1 MSSTVSTTVP
11 SRSNTTGSNPGC
23 GRGSDTEPLQVEL
36 PGGELG
42 EQFGVQQVVA
52 QRRDRHAAAAD
63 HVEVG
68 VGPLPG
74 RWMVV
79 GDEVLGRAGEGVGA
93 SEYFVPY
100 DHPTAGEW
108 ADTDFDVVGRGC
120 VAVTPLRYDL
130 LDPELLA
137 ELASWEF
144 DLERLRV

>member
-93 SEYFVPY
+93 GR
-100 DHPTAGEW
+100 AG
-108 ADTDFDVVGRGC
+108 GRSRPGAC
-120 VAVTPLRYDL
+120 L
-130 LDPELLA
+130 LYTSPSPRD
-137 ELASWEF
+137 
-144 DLERLRV
+144 

>member
-52 QRRDRHAAAAD
+52 QRRDRHADA
-63 HVEVG
+63 
-68 VGPLPG
+68 
-74 RWMVV
+74 
-79 GDEVLGRAGEGVGA
+79 
-93 SEYFVPY
+93 
-100 DHPTAGEW
+100 